1 MHFVIFVHVYVYY
14 VDFESSLYTQSGV
27 VQTAN
32 KETIPFAKL
41 SFTRRGGLPYSWFC
55 LSFISSEKPWLLNE
69 ATEIN
74 TYLGCTKSNSFFEGF
89 LYVC

>member
-27 VQTAN
+27 VKATN
-32 KETIPFAKL
+32 KETIPCVKW

-55 LSFISSEKPWLLNE
+55 LSSISSEKPWLLNE

-74 TYLGCTKSNSFFEGF
+74 TYLGCIKSNSVLRGF